1 MFVCLFANGGK
12 KWERLL
18 SSPKNMIDTI
28 ENSLLKAC
36 ENCELSKET
45 VIKYSNELGVEVLYR
60 YLIDNILFMLVLDPG
75 QNPKDLQSN
84 FDDSSKTI
92 AELLDSTAD
101 VVKVIKSG
109 EDKEL
114 ENKITK
120 ELNALKNSAFTDK
133 ASRVIGSILI
143 IGLDRSGKSTY
154 IQRLKTGEFHEKML
168 PTLGQ
173 ALVDCKIEHEGSEKI
188 IKFLD
193 MPGQL
198 KLRYTWMK
206 TIIKPNGLIYMID
219 LSAPERFEEA
229 RDEFF
234 KFAEKHFDENA
245 QDPIPQDTYMQVFL
259 NKIDLVDD
267 FKTKLPNLKKDIL
280 KMFKFDKYWKN
291 FEIIPI
297 STKTGEGIDVSIK
310 KFIPKLLSL

>member
-1 MFVCLFANGGK
+1 
-12 KWERLL
+12 
-18 SSPKNMIDTI
+18 
-28 ENSLLKAC
+28 
-36 ENCELSKET
+36 
-45 VIKYSNELGVEVLYR
+45 
-60 YLIDNILFMLVLDPG
+60 
-75 QNPKDLQSN
+75 
-84 FDDSSKTI
+84 
-92 AELLDSTAD
+92 
-101 VVKVIKSG
+101 
-109 EDKEL
+109 
-114 ENKITK
+114 
-120 ELNALKNSAFTDK
+120 
-133 ASRVIGSILI
+133 
-143 IGLDRSGKSTY
+143 
-154 IQRLKTGEFHEKML
+154 
-168 PTLGQ
+168 
-173 ALVDCKIEHEGSEKI
+173 LVDCKIEHEGSEKI